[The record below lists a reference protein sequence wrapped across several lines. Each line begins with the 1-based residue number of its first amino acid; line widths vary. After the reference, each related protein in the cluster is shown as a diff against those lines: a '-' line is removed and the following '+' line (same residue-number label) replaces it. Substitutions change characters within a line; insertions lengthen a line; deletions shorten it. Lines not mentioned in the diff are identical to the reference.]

1 MYKII
6 AIDLDGTL
14 LNSMGDV
21 SEENKKAIK
30 NAKNKNKEIVLA
42 SGRVSD
48 SVLSFA
54 KDIGADKYFI
64 CGNGSMIYDIQ
75 KEKIIYEN
83 FIDKNKILKLIKMCD
98 ENSIYY
104 SIYSEEAVITKSIN
118 YHVAVYN
125 YENTKKIDER
135 KTRINIVEDVYKYVE
150 NSENEKY
157 LKMTICDNSKII
169 FSSILK
175 KFKNI
180 PNIDILEIS
189 HMSKKRIKSGTEEVE
204 LNYFYTE
211 ITNHNV
217 DKWYAIEK
225 LMNIEGIER
234 DEIMTIGDN
243 MNDLLM
249 IQKAGM
255 GVAMGNSNPIVKDNA
270 NFITDDNNKSGV
282 AVAINKILNEDK

>member
-1 MYKII
+1 MYKIV

-14 LNSMGDV
+14 LNSRGEV
-21 SEENKKAIK
+21 SVENKNAIK
-30 NAKNKNKEIVLA
+30 KAKEQGTEVVLA

-54 KDIGADKYFI
+54 KDVGADKYFI
-64 CGNGSMIYDIQ
+64 CGNGSMVYDIQ
-75 KEKIIYEN
+75 NKKIIYEN
-83 FIDKNKILKLIKMCD
+83 YINKNKILKLIKLCD

-125 YENTKKIDER
+125 YENTKKTDDK

-150 NSENEKY
+150 ESNEEKY
-157 LKMTICDNSKII
+157 LKMTICDNDKII

-180 PNIDILEIS
+180 PNIDILEVS
-189 HMSKKRIKSGTEEVE
+189 HMSRKKIKSGTEDIE
-204 LNYFYTE
+204 LNYYYTE
-211 ITNHNV
+211 ITNQNV
-217 DKWYAIEK
+217 DKWYAIQELIK
-225 LMNIEGIER
+225 LENISSE
-234 DEIMTIGDN
+234 EIATIGDN

-249 IQKAGM
+249 IQNSGF
-255 GVAMGNSNPIVKDNA
+255 GVAMGNSNPTVKNNA
-270 NFITDDNNKSGV
+270 NFITLDNDESGV
-282 AVAINKILNEDK
+282 AVAIEKILN